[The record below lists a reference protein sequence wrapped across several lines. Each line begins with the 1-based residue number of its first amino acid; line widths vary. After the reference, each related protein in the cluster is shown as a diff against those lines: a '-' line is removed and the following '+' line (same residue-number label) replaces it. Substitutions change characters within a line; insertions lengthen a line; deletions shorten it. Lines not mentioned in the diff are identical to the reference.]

1 MYLVTKNFDKSR
13 QLSTIRCFLYLLN
26 VGKEKMGEVKFKK
39 TVLILGQ
46 IIKLANAGNFPVFLF
61 SPKYV

>member
-13 QLSTIRCFLYLLN
+13 QLSTIRL
-26 VGKEKMGEVKFKK
+26 KEKMGEVKFKK

-61 SPKYV
+61 SHKYV

>member
-13 QLSTIRCFLYLLN
+13 QLSTIRL
-26 VGKEKMGEVKFKK
+26 KEKMGEVKFKK

>member
-13 QLSTIRCFLYLLN
+13 QLSTIRL
-26 VGKEKMGEVKFKK
+26 KEKMGEVKFKK

-61 SPKYV
+61 SRKYV